1 MKTPSLFAVI
11 AALGT
16 IRNRERTEAWPEVAA
31 SIDLVLIAFDLYP
44 LVAVSEGAG
53 HGELE
58 TREFFAALIRDRRF
72 APTVRN
78 LVIEFG
84 NARYQAV
91 LDRYV
96 TGAPVTR
103 DELRHVWEDTTQ
115 ISGVATLNAVGT
127 NPRDPCNEFR
137 AGRVASTH
145 VAQCHHSSSRN
156 TRSVVSP
163 LWRATTDAS

>member
-1 MKTPSLFAVI
+1 MKNPAWASVILALGI
-11 AALGT
+11 AAWTSRAHPTQDADLT
-16 IRNRERTEAWPEVAA
+16 WRPA
-31 SIDLVLIAFDLYP
+31 IDLVLGAFERYP

-53 HGELE
+53 HGQLE

-91 LDRYV
+91 MDRYV
-96 TGAPVTR
+96 TGGPVTR

-115 ISGVATLNAVGT
+115 ISGVWSLPMYEQMLADV
-127 NPRDPCNEFR
+127 
-137 AGRVASTH
+137 
-145 VAQCHHSSSRN
+145 
-156 TRSVVSP
+156 RSVNAGLPPAKRIPVSYTHLTLP
-163 LWRATTDAS
+163 TNREV